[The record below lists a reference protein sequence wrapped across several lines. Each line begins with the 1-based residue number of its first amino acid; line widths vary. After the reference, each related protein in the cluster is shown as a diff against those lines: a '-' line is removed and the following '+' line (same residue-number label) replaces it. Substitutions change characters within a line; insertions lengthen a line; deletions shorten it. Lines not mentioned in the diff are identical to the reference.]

1 MQILEKFCRNAQIKW
16 QNTDSRRQLI
26 KVFHKRLLV
35 MMLHSSSKQ
44 KTDWSLVRS
53 SQRYRLYHKISLH
66 RIKRQVQTIAF
77 PTLKD
82 SQNVCFSLLLASLQ
96 RRNDSSVQQQQVS
109 IINVHPA
116 LPYAW
121 ETRVLLHAQSLLE
134 HCLSRSHRSRQRFW
148 AASEH
153 TFLRRLITDLGSA
166 LFIIALPDT
175 IMFAPAWKTLNT
187 HSITWHRSTS

>member
-1 MQILEKFCRNAQIKW
+1 
-16 QNTDSRRQLI
+16 
-26 KVFHKRLLV
+26 
-35 MMLHSSSKQ
+35 MLHSSSKQ
-44 KTDWSLVRS
+44 EADWSLVQS
-53 SQRYRLYHKISLH
+53 SQRYRLCHKISLH
-66 RIKRQVQTIAF
+66 IIKRRVQTIAC

-82 SQNVCFSLLLASLQ
+82 SQNVFSVLFASLQ

-116 LPYAW
+116 LPYAR
-121 ETRVLLHAQSLLE
+121 ETRVLLHTQSLLE
-134 HCLSRSHRSRQRFW
+134 HRLGRSHRSRQRFW

-175 IMFAPAWKTLNT
+175 IIFAPAWKTLNT
-187 HSITWHRSTS
+187 HSVTRNRSTS